1 MDYKNGKLQIR
12 LSKGKKY
19 MKQLIKEE
27 IYKFIQT
34 QDMTKEEIK
43 VIDTYVLNLLENLE
57 PLFKIQESLKNED
70 TVRELANLIL
80 KDLGEN
86 IGQRNT

>member
-1 MDYKNGKLQIR
+1 
-12 LSKGKKY
+12 

-27 IYKFIQT
+27 IYKFIQS

-70 TVRELANLIL
+70 TVRDLANLIL

>member
-1 MDYKNGKLQIR
+1 
-12 LSKGKKY
+12 

-27 IYKFIQT
+27 IYKFVQT

>member
-1 MDYKNGKLQIR
+1 
-12 LSKGKKY
+12 

-27 IYKFIQT
+27 IYKFVQT

-70 TVRELANLIL
+70 TVKELANLIL

>member
-1 MDYKNGKLQIR
+1 
-12 LSKGKKY
+12 

>member
-1 MDYKNGKLQIR
+1 
-12 LSKGKKY
+12 

-27 IYKFIQT
+27 IYKFVQA

-70 TVRELANLIL
+70 TVKELANLIL

>member
-1 MDYKNGKLQIR
+1 
-12 LSKGKKY
+12 

-70 TVRELANLIL
+70 SVKELANLIL